1 MQHLKGYG
9 DYLFPHLSVHLCAF
23 TLHLCAIIKI
33 WWGPKDGLV
42 KLNSIITSVSNV
54 WGTKKERKE
63 LVLLKWLETWQW
75 EGWGHHQLHGVPYTP
90 KAHSWQHKFSS
101 EVNLYSFPLHLPRM
115 ISATPLAKPCPST
128 PSPTLWAT
136 EVSPDPKLRDVRCSF
151 WTQHFRKAFRATE
164 EYLSPLPLPTVTE
177 PLAELT
183 SHGVNKTWIV
193 MILRGMVLEET
204 DTTGSNAI
212 IYCAEDTVLQ
222 FLCDQLKRSENV
234 MLKLCSNF
242 QLLLV
247 KLLL

>member
-1 MQHLKGYG
+1 MMRAKRWFSKTEQHNNKCLKCLRHKEG
-9 DYLFPHLSVHLCAF
+9 
-23 TLHLCAIIKI
+23 
-33 WWGPKDGLV
+33 
-42 KLNSIITSVSNV
+42 
-54 WGTKKERKE
+54 KERARIAQ
-63 LVLLKWLETWQW
+63 VTWNLAVGRVRTPSVAW
-75 EGWGHHQLHGVPYTP
+75 SALHP
-90 KAHSWQHKFSS
+90 KVHSWQHKFSS
-101 EVNLYSFPLHLPRM
+101 EVILYSFPLHLPRM
-115 ISATPLAKPCPST
+115 ISATPLAKPCPYT

-183 SHGVNKTWIV
+183 SRGVNKTWIAT
-193 MILRGMVLEET
+193 ILRGTVLEET